1 MKTFLKHEFKIQL
14 ILITVLLSTFV
25 LALSLNDPI
34 FSKVFII
41 DFFLLAL
48 VQYIVNIIKHHNVQF
63 LKTDSRYFYI
73 YFSTFVVVSFLLY
86 LSSDFLNAK
95 VLLNILEVVGISWV
109 ILSPILIFQSLC
121 ISWSD
126 SKIKFD

>member
-14 ILITVLLSTFV
+14 MLITVLLSTFV
-25 LALSLNDPI
+25 LALTLNDPT

-48 VQYIVNIIKHHNVQF
+48 VQYIVNIIKHHNIQF

-109 ILSPILIFQSLC
+109 ILSPILIFQSLY

-126 SKIKFD
+126 SKNKI

>member
-14 ILITVLLSTFV
+14 MLITVLLSTFV
-25 LALSLNDPI
+25 LALTLNDPT

-48 VQYIVNIIKHHNVQF
+48 VQYIVNIIKHHNIQF

-109 ILSPILIFQSLC
+109 ILSPILIFQSLY

-126 SKIKFD
+126 LKNKI

>member
-25 LALSLNDPI
+25 LALSLDDAI
-34 FSKVFII
+34 FYKVFII

-48 VQYIVNIIKHHNVQF
+48 VQYFVNIIKHRNIQF

-86 LSSDFLNAK
+86 ILSDFLNAK
-95 VLLNILEVVGISWV
+95 VLLNILEVVGIPWV

-126 SKIKFD
+126 SKNKI

>member
-14 ILITVLLSTFV
+14 MLITVLLSTFV
-25 LALSLNDPI
+25 LALTLNDPT

-48 VQYIVNIIKHHNVQF
+48 VQYIVNIIKHHNIQF

-86 LSSDFLNAK
+86 LSSDFLNAT

-126 SKIKFD
+126 SKNKI

>member
-1 MKTFLKHEFKIQL
+1 MKTLLKHEFKIQL
-14 ILITVLLSTFV
+14 ILIITLLSTFITCIT
-25 LALSLNDPI
+25 LEDRL
-34 FSKVFII
+34 FSKIFII
-41 DFFLLAL
+41 DFFVLAF
-48 VQYIVNIIKHHNVQF
+48 VQYTLNVIKFFNKKY
-63 LKTDSRYFYI
+63 LKTDSRIFYI
-73 YFSTFVVVSFLLY
+73 YISTFVVVSFLLY

-126 SKIKFD
+126 SKNKI

>member
-1 MKTFLKHEFKIQL
+1 M
-14 ILITVLLSTFV
+14 LITVLLSTFV
-25 LALSLNDPI
+25 LALTLNDPT

-48 VQYIVNIIKHHNVQF
+48 VQYIVNIIKHHNIQF

-109 ILSPILIFQSLC
+109 ILSPILIFQSLY

-126 SKIKFD
+126 SKNKI